1 MLGVL
6 LALSTSLAWGLM
18 AVGVRLGMQ
27 HLRAPVGTLISLF
40 SSLALALVWV
50 LLVEFHDLVS
60 VSLAAVAWFA
70 LIGVLNFALARYFL
84 ILGIGLLGAAR
95 SQPIISTSPLFAT
108 VLAVTFLGESLTP
121 LMLLGILSVVAGLYL
136 LTSRGEA

>member
-6 LALSTSLAWGLM
+6 LAMSTAVAWGLM
-18 AVGVRLGMQ
+18 AVCVRLGMQ

-40 SSLALALVWV
+40 SSLAMALVWV
-50 LLVEFHDLVS
+50 LLAEFDDLIS

-70 LIGVLNFALARYFL
+70 LIGILNFALARYFL
-84 ILGIGLLGAAR
+84 IAGIGILGAAR

-108 VLAVTFLGESLTP
+108 ILAIIFLREIPTP
-121 LMLLGILSVVAGLYL
+121 LMFLGILSVVAGLYL
-136 LTSRGEA
+136 VTSRGEA